1 MGRNSN
7 IMKKAAAMALTAAM
21 LAQGTAFAAEPAEE
35 LEDILER
42 QEELSQES
50 LLAQQLGLD
59 ELGDAMEDNG
69 WQFSVKS
76 GLNDGTLETLDM
88 EGAIP
93 EDGYA
98 GISFQI
104 DPKLKKWLF
113 QATTGAEE
121 PFVDLALYGDRE
133 QLTLSIPQLYSGAVG
148 LIAGN
153 LKEQY
158 QSSELSKILE
168 GSVSS
173 EDAPDI
179 DMKFYPDDDVAEWAS
194 NPFSQLQEQIE
205 EKAEQI
211 GDTMQVEK
219 TESDGDTV
227 YAAHMQTA
235 DIMEIYSMVMNGYV
249 DLLTDPALSSVVVMS
264 GDVQELR
271 DSIDQM
277 LDVMEAVLGDELV
290 MNFHVQDG
298 LMTSVDYDLY
308 IDSAAIEEAAK
319 LNAENTE
326 IQAQVI
332 ADYDVEADGEDAD
345 GIQIEGA
352 DGLEIE
358 DTDEIQIEDIDGLEI
373 EDTDG
378 IQIEDADGLEIESAD
393 EISDDDFEA
402 ELMTEVF
409 EGTVNEAG
417 EVTNGEQAAESFQGS
432 FHYEVIFVDP
442 ANPDAGMD
450 FHMTVSDGT
459 SELAKMAFIM
469 RNTRTETKSDT
480 TVDLEMTS
488 EGETVYSGTIYT
500 SSFDAETGDLNV
512 SFGMTDPESGEKVS
526 FDLDGTFTQIDPGKG
541 FTFVADNLGITAD
554 GESVGLTS
562 ELSVSADPGVI
573 DTPAD
578 VLQLF
583 QADQEELVNL
593 VNEISMNAQ
602 SLAVSMMGSGSG
614 QADSAYDVG
623 VEEIQAETELSD
635 GAAS

>member
-7 IMKKAAAMALTAAM
+7 IMKKAAALALTAAM

-42 QEELSQES
+42 QEELSQDS

-59 ELGDAMEDNG
+59 ELDDAMEMNG

-76 GLNDGTLETLDM
+76 GLTDGTLETLDM
-88 EGAIP
+88 EGAVP
-93 EDGYA
+93 ADGYA
-98 GISFQI
+98 GISFQV

-113 QATTGAEE
+113 QANTGAEE
-121 PFVDLALYGDRE
+121 PFVDFELYGDMH
-133 QLTLSIPQLYSGAVG
+133 QLALSIPQLYSGAVG
-148 LIAGN
+148 LLAGN
-153 LKEQY
+153 LREQY
-158 QSSELSKILE
+158 QSSELSRILD
-168 GSVSS
+168 GSISS

-179 DMKFYPDDDVAEWAS
+179 DMQFYPDDDVAEWAS

-211 GDTMQVEK
+211 AETLQVEK

-227 YAAHMQTA
+227 YAAHVQTA
-235 DIMEIYSMVMNGYV
+235 DIMEIYSMVLNGYV
-249 DLLTDPALSSVVVMS
+249 DLLMDPALSSVVVMS

-271 DSIDQM
+271 DSVDQV

-298 LMTSVDYDLY
+298 LVASIDYDLY

-319 LNAENTE
+319 LNAEKTE
-326 IQAQVI
+326 IQSQAT
-332 ADYDVEADGEDAD
+332 ADYDVDVDDEDAD
-345 GIQIEGA
+345 GIQIEDA
-352 DGLEIE
+352 DGLEIA
-358 DTDEIQIEDIDGLEI
+358 DTNEIQIEDIDGLEI

-378 IQIEDADGLEIESAD
+378 IQIEDTDGLEIEGAD
-393 EISDDDFEA
+393 EISEDGFDV

-417 EVTNGEQAAESFQGS
+417 EVTDREQAAESFPGY
-432 FHYEVIFVDP
+432 FHYEVVFVDP

-450 FHMTVSDGT
+450 FHMTVTDGT
-459 SELAKMAFIM
+459 SELAKMAIIM
-469 RNTRTETKSDT
+469 RNTRTETKSET
-480 TVDLEMTS
+480 TVDLEMTG

-500 SSFDAETGDLNV
+500 GSFDTETGDLNM
-512 SFGMTDPESGEKVS
+512 SFGITDPESGEKVS
-526 FDLDGTFTQIDPGKG
+526 FDLDGTFTQIDPGRG

-554 GESVGLTS
+554 GESIGLTS

-573 DTPAD
+573 DAPAE

-583 QADQEELVNL
+583 QADQEALVNL
-593 VNEISMNAQ
+593 VNEIAMNAQ
-602 SLAVSMMGSGSG
+602 SLMDSMMGSGSE
-614 QADSAYDVG
+614 QVDSAYDGG
-623 VEEIQAETELSD
+623 VEEIPAETELSD
-635 GAAS
+635 GAAL

>member
-7 IMKKAAAMALTAAM
+7 IMKKAAALALTAAM

-42 QEELSQES
+42 QEELSQDS

-59 ELGDAMEDNG
+59 ELDDAMERNG

-76 GLNDGTLETLDM
+76 GLTDGTLETLDM
-88 EGAIP
+88 EGAVP

-98 GISFQI
+98 GISFRV
-104 DPKLKKWLF
+104 DPKQKKWLF
-113 QATTGAEE
+113 QANTGAEE
-121 PFVDLALYGDRE
+121 PFLDFELYGDMH
-133 QLTLSIPQLYSGAVG
+133 QLALSIPQLYSGAVG
-148 LIAGN
+148 LLAGN
-153 LKEQY
+153 LREQY
-158 QSSELSKILE
+158 QSSELSRILD
-168 GSVSS
+168 GSISS

-179 DMKFYPDDDVAEWAS
+179 DMQFYPDDDVAEWAS
-194 NPFSQLQEQIE
+194 NPFAQLQEQIE

-211 GDTMQVEK
+211 AETLQVEK

-227 YAAHMQTA
+227 YAAHVQTA
-235 DIMEIYSMVMNGYV
+235 DIMEIYSMVLNGYV

-271 DSIDQM
+271 DSVDQV

-298 LMTSVDYDLY
+298 LVASIDYDLY

-326 IQAQVI
+326 IQSQVT
-332 ADYDVEADGEDAD
+332 ADYNV
-345 GIQIEGA
+345 
-352 DGLEIE
+352 
-358 DTDEIQIEDIDGLEI
+358 
-373 EDTDG
+373 
-378 IQIEDADGLEIESAD
+378 
-393 EISDDDFEA
+393 EA

-417 EVTNGEQAAESFQGS
+417 EVTDIEQEAESFPGY
-432 FHYEVIFVDP
+432 FHYEVVFVDP

-450 FHMTVSDGT
+450 FNMTATDGT
-459 SELAKMAFIM
+459 SELAKMAIIM
-469 RNTRTETKSDT
+469 RNTRTETKSET
-480 TVDLEMTS
+480 TVDLEMTG
-488 EGETVYSGTIYT
+488 EGETAYSGTIYT
-500 SSFDAETGDLNV
+500 SSFDAETGDLNM
-512 SFGMTDPESGEKVS
+512 SFGITDPETGEKVS
-526 FDLDGTFTQIDPGKG
+526 FDLDGTFTQIDPGRG

-554 GESVGLTS
+554 GESIGLTS

-573 DTPAD
+573 DAPAE

-583 QADQEELVNL
+583 QADQEALVNL
-593 VNEISMNAQ
+593 VNEIAMNAQ
-602 SLAVSMMGSGSG
+602 SLMDSMMGSGSE
-614 QADSAYDVG
+614 QVDSTYDG
-623 VEEIQAETELSD
+623 SVEEVPAETELSD
-635 GAAS
+635 GAAL

>member
-7 IMKKAAAMALTAAM
+7 IMKKAAALALTAAM

-42 QEELSQES
+42 QEELSQDS

-59 ELGDAMEDNG
+59 ELDDAMEMNG

-76 GLNDGTLETLDM
+76 GLTDGTLETLDM
-88 EGAIP
+88 EGAVP
-93 EDGYA
+93 ADGYA
-98 GISFQI
+98 GISFQV
-104 DPKLKKWLF
+104 DPKQKKWLF
-113 QATTGAEE
+113 QANTGAEE
-121 PFVDLALYGDRE
+121 PFVDFELYGDMH
-133 QLTLSIPQLYSGAVG
+133 QLALSIPQLYSGAVG
-148 LIAGN
+148 LLAGN
-153 LKEQY
+153 LREQY
-158 QSSELSKILE
+158 QSSELSRILD
-168 GSVSS
+168 GSISS

-179 DMKFYPDDDVAEWAS
+179 DMQFYPDDDVAEWAS

-211 GDTMQVEK
+211 AETLQVGK

-227 YAAHMQTA
+227 YAAHVQTA
-235 DIMEIYSMVMNGYV
+235 DIMEVYSMVLNGYV

-271 DSIDQM
+271 DSVDQV

-298 LMTSVDYDLY
+298 LVASIDYDLY

-326 IQAQVI
+326 IQSQVT
-332 ADYDVEADGEDAD
+332 ADYNDDEDAD
-345 GIQIEGA
+345 GIQIEDA
-352 DGLEIE
+352 
-358 DTDEIQIEDIDGLEI
+358 
-373 EDTDG
+373 DG
-378 IQIEDADGLEIESAD
+378 IQIEDADGLEMEGAD
-393 EISDDDFEA
+393 EISEDGFDV

-417 EVTNGEQAAESFQGS
+417 EVTDREQAAESFPGY
-432 FHYEVIFVDP
+432 FHYEVVFVDP
-442 ANPDAGMD
+442 ANPDTGMD
-450 FHMTVSDGT
+450 FHMTVTDGT
-459 SELAKMAFIM
+459 SELAKMAITM
-469 RNTRTETKSDT
+469 RNTRTETKSET
-480 TVDLEMTS
+480 TVDLEMTG

-500 SSFDAETGDLNV
+500 GSFDAETGDLNM
-512 SFGMTDPESGEKVS
+512 SFGITDPETGEKVS
-526 FDLDGTFTQIDPGKG
+526 FDLDGTFTQIDPGRG

-554 GESVGLTS
+554 GESIGLTS

-573 DTPAD
+573 DAPAE

-583 QADQEELVNL
+583 QADQEALVNL
-593 VNEISMNAQ
+593 VNEIAMNAQ
-602 SLAVSMMGSGSG
+602 SLMDSMMGSGSE
-614 QADSAYDVG
+614 QVDSAYDGG
-623 VEEIQAETELSD
+623 VEEIPAETELSD
-635 GAAS
+635 GAAL

>member
-7 IMKKAAAMALTAAM
+7 IMKKAAALALTAAM

-42 QEELSQES
+42 QEELSQDS

-59 ELGDAMEDNG
+59 ELDDAMERNG

-76 GLNDGTLETLDM
+76 GLTDGTLETLDM
-88 EGAIP
+88 EGAVP

-98 GISFQI
+98 GISFRV
-104 DPKLKKWLF
+104 DPKQKKWLF
-113 QATTGAEE
+113 QANTGAEE
-121 PFVDLALYGDRE
+121 PFLDFELYGDMH
-133 QLTLSIPQLYSGAVG
+133 QLALSIPQLYSGAVG
-148 LIAGN
+148 LLAGN
-153 LKEQY
+153 LREQY
-158 QSSELSKILE
+158 QSSELSRILD
-168 GSVSS
+168 GSISS

-179 DMKFYPDDDVAEWAS
+179 DMQFYPDDDVAEWAS
-194 NPFSQLQEQIE
+194 NPFAQLQEQIE

-211 GDTMQVEK
+211 AETLQVEK

-227 YAAHMQTA
+227 YAAHVQTA
-235 DIMEIYSMVMNGYV
+235 DIMEIYSMVLNGYV

-271 DSIDQM
+271 DSVDQV

-298 LMTSVDYDLY
+298 LVASIDYDLY

-326 IQAQVI
+326 IQSQVT
-332 ADYDVEADGEDAD
+332 ADYNV
-345 GIQIEGA
+345 
-352 DGLEIE
+352 
-358 DTDEIQIEDIDGLEI
+358 
-373 EDTDG
+373 
-378 IQIEDADGLEIESAD
+378 
-393 EISDDDFEA
+393 EA

-417 EVTNGEQAAESFQGS
+417 EVTDIEQEAESFPGY
-432 FHYEVIFVDP
+432 FHYEVVFVDP

-450 FHMTVSDGT
+450 FNMTATDGA
-459 SELAKMAFIM
+459 SELAKMAITM
-469 RNTRTETKSDT
+469 RNTRTETKSET
-480 TVDLEMTS
+480 TVDLEMTG
-488 EGETVYSGTIYT
+488 EGETAYSGTIYT
-500 SSFDAETGDLNV
+500 GSFDAETGDLNM
-512 SFGMTDPESGEKVS
+512 SFGITDPETGEKVS
-526 FDLDGTFTQIDPGKG
+526 FDLDGTFTQIDPGRG

-554 GESVGLTS
+554 GESIGLTS

-573 DTPAD
+573 DAPAE

-583 QADQEELVNL
+583 QADQEALVNL
-593 VNEISMNAQ
+593 VNEIAMNAQ
-602 SLAVSMMGSGSG
+602 SLMDSMMGSGSE
-614 QADSAYDVG
+614 QVDSAYDGG
-623 VEEIQAETELSD
+623 VEEIPAETELSD
-635 GAAS
+635 GAAL